1 MKVIINNKIYDSE
14 TTPIMLVWES
24 EQARHQ
30 FLDNISNMEPKD
42 GVRIFAEF
50 PDGSDEH
57 EVEKMLDLATEAIN
71 FKLTNLKALMY
82 CHACGDL
89 GREGGCHNCSR
100 EFNHKT
106 H

>member
-14 TTPIMLVWES
+14 TAPIMLVWES
-24 EQARHQ
+24 DDAREQ
-30 FLDNISNMEPKD
+30 FISNISNMEPKD

-50 PDGSDEH
+50 PKNSDIGQ
-57 EVEKMLDLATEAIN
+57 VDKMLDLAAEAIK

-100 EFNHKT
+100 EFNHIK

>member
-24 EQARHQ
+24 DNARNQ
-30 FLDNISNMEPKD
+30 FIRNISNMEHKD

-50 PDGSDEH
+50 PDGSYAEQ
-57 EVEKMLDLATEAIN
+57 VEKMLDLASEAIK

-100 EFNHKT
+100 EFNHIK